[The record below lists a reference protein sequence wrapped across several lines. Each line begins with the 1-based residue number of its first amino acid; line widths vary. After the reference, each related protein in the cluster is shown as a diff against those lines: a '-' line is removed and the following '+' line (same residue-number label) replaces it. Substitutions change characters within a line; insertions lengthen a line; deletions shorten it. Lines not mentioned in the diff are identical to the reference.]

1 MHKVNN
7 RRIQGG
13 EKGGEKE
20 QEVCLYILLNYSVD
34 LKLL

>member
-7 RRIQGG
+7 RRIQ
-13 EKGGEKE
+13 GGEKE